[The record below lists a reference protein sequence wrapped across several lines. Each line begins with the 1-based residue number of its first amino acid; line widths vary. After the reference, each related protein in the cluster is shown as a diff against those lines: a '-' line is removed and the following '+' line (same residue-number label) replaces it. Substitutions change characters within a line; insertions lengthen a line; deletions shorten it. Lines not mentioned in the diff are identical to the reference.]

1 MKIPINQGATNR
13 ATLLFLAA
21 CLWAT
26 VPLSAQSASDALEL
40 KPHHVTASVANLD
53 RAVKWYT
60 EKLGFKVAM
69 RRKIDEEREIA
80 WLTIPGYRIDLIQV
94 KGSTPHP
101 PVKDH
106 MMVQGWG
113 HIVFAVPSVDRT
125 CAILKARGVDLPE
138 APTTN
143 EALHVRAT
151 SFPDSEG
158 NWLEIYQDLPSTA
171 NK

>member
-1 MKIPINQGATNR
+1 MKILVKQGVINPAFI
-13 ATLLFLAA
+13 LFLAVYVF
-21 CLWAT
+21 AT
-26 VPLSAQSASDALEL
+26 APLSAQSASDPLEL
-40 KPHHVTASVANLD
+40 KPHHATASVANLD

-69 RRKIDEEREIA
+69 RRKIDDAREIA

-94 KGSTPHP
+94 KGSAPHP

-106 MMVQGWG
+106 MLVQGWG

-125 CAILKARGVDLPE
+125 YAILKARGVDLPQTP
-138 APTTN
+138 ATN
-143 EALHVRAT
+143 EALHLRAT

-158 NWLEIYQDLPSTA
+158 NWLEIYEDLA
-171 NK
+171 AAAKK

>member
-1 MKIPINQGATNR
+1 MEISDNQGMIRLTAI
-13 ATLLFLAA
+13 LFLAA
-21 CLWAT
+21 SVFVA
-26 VPLSAQSASDALEL
+26 VPLAAQSASDPLEL
-40 KPHHVTASVANLD
+40 KPHHAAASVANLD

-69 RRKIDEEREIA
+69 RRKIDAEREIA

-94 KGSTPHP
+94 KGSAPHP

-113 HIVFAVPSVDRT
+113 HIVFVVPSVDR
-125 CAILKARGVDLPE
+125 AYGILKARGVDLPE

-143 EALHVRAT
+143 EALHIRA
-151 SFPDSEG
+151 SHFPDSEG
-158 NWLEIYQDLPSTA
+158 NWLEIYQDLPVA
-171 NK
+171 AKK

>member
-1 MKIPINQGATNR
+1 MAISVKQGVINPA
-13 ATLLFLAA
+13 AVLFLAA
-21 CLWAT
+21 CPCAT
-26 VPLSAQSASDALEL
+26 VPLSAQSASDPLEL

-69 RRKIDEEREIA
+69 RRRIDEEREIA
-80 WLTIPGYRIDLIQV
+80 WLTIPGFRIDLIQV
-94 KGSTPHP
+94 KGSAPHP

-125 CAILKARGVDLPE
+125 YAILKARGVDLPE
-138 APTTN
+138 APATN
-143 EALHVRAT
+143 EALHIRAT
-151 SFPDSEG
+151 HFPDSEG
-158 NWLEIYQDLPSTA
+158 NWLEMYQDLPA
-171 NK
+171 AAKK

>member
-1 MKIPINQGATNR
+1 MKISVNR
-13 ATLLFLAA
+13 GIVNPMTMLFLAVY
-21 CLWAT
+21 LFAT
-26 VPLSAQSASDALEL
+26 APLSAQSASDPLEL
-40 KPHHVTASVANLD
+40 KPHHATASVANLD

-69 RRKIDEEREIA
+69 RRKIDEDREIA

-94 KGSTPHP
+94 KGSAPHP

-106 MMVQGWG
+106 MLVQGWG

-125 CAILKARGVDLPE
+125 YAILKARGVDLPE

-143 EALHVRAT
+143 EALHLRAT

-158 NWLEIYQDLPSTA
+158 NWLEIYQDLPVA
-171 NK
+171 GKK

>member
-1 MKIPINQGATNR
+1 MAISVNRGVINLT
-13 ATLLFLAA
+13 TLLFLAA
-21 CLWAT
+21 CLCTT
-26 VPLSAQSASDALEL
+26 VPLSAQSASDPLEL
-40 KPHHVTASVANLD
+40 KPHHATASVANLD

-94 KGSTPHP
+94 RGSAPHP

-106 MMVQGWG
+106 MLVQGWG
-113 HIVFAVPSVDRT
+113 HIVFTVPSVDRT
-125 CAILKARGVDLPE
+125 YAILKARGVDLPQ

-143 EALHVRAT
+143 EALHIRAT
-151 SFPDSEG
+151 TFPDSEG
-158 NWLEIYQDLPSTA
+158 NWLEIYQELPA
-171 NK
+171 AAGK